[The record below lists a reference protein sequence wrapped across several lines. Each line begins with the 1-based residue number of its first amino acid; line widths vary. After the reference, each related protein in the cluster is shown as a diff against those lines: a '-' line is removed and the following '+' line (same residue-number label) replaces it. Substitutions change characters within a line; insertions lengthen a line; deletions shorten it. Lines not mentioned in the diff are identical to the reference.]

1 MEDEEQYIENYIK
14 TFTTAEKTT
23 FDIARSYLQTSF
35 SINKSIGF
43 LQYLNTIKKKINRFF

>member
-14 TFTTAEKTT
+14 TFTPAEKTT
-23 FDIARSYLQTSF
+23 FDIACSYLQTSF

-43 LQYLNTIKKKINRFF
+43 LQYLNTIKKD